1 MRKDGD
7 DEVEFE
13 NDCDIIWSE
22 EDILMS
28 ARQIEKA
35 FQILEDNVIKGEETD
50 ATDSFIEDDVDANV
64 KTMLLEDIKL

>member
-1 MRKDGD
+1 
-7 DEVEFE
+7 
-13 NDCDIIWSE
+13 
-22 EDILMS
+22 MS

>member
-64 KTMLLEDIKL
+64 KTMLLEDINL